1 MRGSLFLIAVV
12 IVCLIPAAEASATPE
27 SGFRVLEPGLEL
39 GEMVMPVASAIGD
52 SRLLVLRIDPAHF
65 DLRLVNASATAH
77 KEGRSAREWCAEA
90 GLTAAINA
98 SMYQT
103 DLLTS
108 VSLMQT
114 AGHVNNGRLTRDRAV
129 LAFDRADSTVPHV
142 DLIDLTCQDFE
153 ALRPRYRSFVQSIRM
168 VSCKGENTWKP
179 QEQRASNAAVAVD
192 TTGRVLFLHCRSPYS
207 THDLIAGLLAL
218 PLGIAKA
225 MYAEG
230 GAEAQV
236 YVRSGEVE
244 IERTGVMAGGLLE
257 GGPIGAGAGDSASG
271 ASNSQTSAAAWPIPN
286 VIGIVRRGGPPR

>member
-1 MRGSLFLIAVV
+1 MRASPCLIAL
-12 IVCLIPAAEASATPE
+12 CLLVRATAGAAAESD
-27 SGFRVLEPGLEL
+27 SFRLLEPGLEL
-39 GEMVMPVASAIGD
+39 GEMAMPVPSAIGD
-52 SRLLVLRIDPAHF
+52 SRLLVLRIDPAQF

-153 ALRPRYRSFVQSIRM
+153 TLRPRYRSFVQSIRM

-218 PLGIAKA
+218 PLGITKA

-230 GAEAQV
+230 GAEAQL
-236 YVRSGEVE
+236 YVRSGDVE
-244 IERTGVMAGGLLE
+244 IERTGVMAGGLLD
-257 GGPIGAGAGDSASG
+257 GGQLGAAPGDSAS
-271 ASNSQTSAAAWPIPN
+271 SSPSTQTAAAAWPIPN
-286 VIGIVRRGGPPR
+286 VIGIVRRTGPPR